1 MENLTRVELMLVK
14 GCIFAEKQS
23 LEAKLESAEKG
34 SMSSVD
40 ITNYAYNKNLLMQ
53 YETILKKLS

>member
-1 MENLTRVELMLVK
+1 MDKLTRVELMLVK
-14 GCIFAEKQS
+14 GCIRAEKRS
-23 LEAKLESAEKG
+23 LEAELESAEKD
-34 SMSSVD
+34 SMGPID

>member
-14 GCIFAEKQS
+14 GCILAEKQS

-40 ITNYAYNKNLLMQ
+40 ITNYAYNKNLLTQ
-53 YETILKKLS
+53 YEIILKKLS